1 LKQERLIIWVSDFS
15 DNTGEGILANNF
27 IRLLLNKYK
36 SHKIEIKTFDRTF
49 TNVNN
54 KFKNNKMFKKN
65 FIHKYIEPFYGVW
78 YLWKN
83 YNNKIVYVNYL
94 PLWNFILLFLL
105 PKKTILGPITGG
117 VYDDKVK
124 NFNFFIRK
132 YILNFFYKISLS
144 FIYKKFNNIIF
155 STYLLKKY
163 VDKKYYKKTI
173 FNFALLAI
181 KKENISYEKK
191 KYDII
196 FYNREHP
203 TKKTN
208 NLKNI
213 IYHLSSKFKI
223 CVVGDY
229 FNKRNN
235 ITNYGFVN
243 RKKIYQL
250 LKQSHI
256 TLSGSENLM
265 SFFNIDSLNN
275 NNFIFYEKI
284 SGQEWINKSR
294 YFVFCDYTLP
304 ADVESKVI
312 HYIKKKSINDVNFK
326 KFIKKNNKKIIN
338 FINSY

>member
-1 LKQERLIIWVSDFS
+1 LKKEHLIIWVSDFS
-15 DNTGEGILANNF
+15 DNTGEGILANHF

-36 SHKIEIKTFDRTF
+36 SHKIEIKTLDRTY
-49 TNVNN
+49 TCINN
-54 KFKNNKMFKKN
+54 KFKNNNVFKKN
-65 FIHKYIEPFYGVW
+65 FIHKYIEPFYGVL

-83 YNNKIVYVNYL
+83 YNNKIAYVNYL

-117 VYDDKVK
+117 VYDDEVQ
-124 NFNFFIRK
+124 NFNFFFRK
-132 YILNFFYKISLS
+132 YIFHIFYKISLS
-144 FIYKKFNNIIF
+144 FVYKKFNNIIF

-173 FNFALLAI
+173 FNFALVAI
-181 KKENISYEKK
+181 KKENINYEKK

-213 IYHLSSKFKI
+213 IHHLSSKFKI

-229 FNKRNN
+229 FNKSNN
-235 ITNYGFVN
+235 IDNYGFVN

-275 NNFIFYEKI
+275 NNYIFYEKI
-284 SGQEWINKSR
+284 SGQKWINKSR
-294 YFVFCDYTLP
+294 HFVFCDYKLP
-304 ADVESKVI
+304 TVVESKVLY
-312 HYIKKKSINDVNFK
+312 YIKKKPINDIIFEKLV
-326 KFIKKNNKKIIN
+326 KKNNEKIISL
-338 FINSY
+338 INSY

>member
-1 LKQERLIIWVSDFS
+1 LKKENLIIWVSDFS
-15 DNTGEGILANNF
+15 DNTGEGILANHF

-36 SHKIEIKTFDRTF
+36 SHKIEIKTLDRTY
-49 TNVNN
+49 TCINN
-54 KFKNNKMFKKN
+54 KFKNNNVFKKN
-65 FIHKYIEPFYGVW
+65 FIHKYIEPFYGVL

-83 YNNKIVYVNYL
+83 YNNKIAYVNYL

-117 VYDDKVK
+117 VYDDEVQ
-124 NFNFFIRK
+124 NFNFFFRK
-132 YILNFFYKISLS
+132 YIFHIFYKISLS
-144 FIYKKFNNIIF
+144 FVYKKFNNIIF

-173 FNFALLAI
+173 FNFALVAI
-181 KKENISYEKK
+181 KKENINYEKK

-213 IYHLSSKFKI
+213 IHHLSSKFKI

-229 FNKRNN
+229 FNKSNN
-235 ITNYGFVN
+235 IDNYGFVN

-275 NNFIFYEKI
+275 NNYIFYEKI
-284 SGQEWINKSR
+284 SGQKWINKSKH
-294 YFVFCDYTLP
+294 FVFCDYKLP
-304 ADVESKVI
+304 TVVESKVLY
-312 HYIKKKSINDVNFK
+312 YIKKKPINDIIFEKLV
-326 KFIKKNNKKIIN
+326 KKNNEKIISL
-338 FINSY
+338 INSY